1 MEKNTRFSIRK
12 LGIGVASV
20 AVASFFACG
29 TASAHNLEALTSSK
43 ANPEMPFAH
52 VPVKIEFTQAESPW
66 LPTNAPENTND
77 AIEYTDAEK
86 PFAGRELPTAP
97 VKANFDNPEAPFAPA
112 KAEVEFTP
120 AERPFAGRE
129 LPTPPLDANYNDP
142 KAPFA
147 PADQGQ
153 DDSQSIPWTDLT
165 PAERIEDNLGLDQ
178 EQENP
183 KDPEKKSIPWTE
195 LVPAER
201 IEDNS
206 DSDQEQENPKD
217 PEKKSI
223 PWTELVPA
231 ERIED
236 NSDSDQEH
244 ENPKDPEKESIPWT
258 ELVPAERIEDNSD
271 SDQEHEN
278 PKDPEPETENSLNFA
293 QTEMLKLINDFRLTN
308 YSPKITYNP
317 NVQPGTDLR
326 SEEIAKHFAHERPN
340 GDTWLTAFTEEGLG
354 SAYGENI
361 VKISKNQIKGAITEP
376 EHMEELVNIFFIE
389 WKNSPGHRRNMLDPN
404 FSAVT
409 FSIFADDTYYYGV
422 QTFTAQ
428 KP

>member
-12 LGIGVASV
+12 LGVGVASV

-43 ANPEMPFAH
+43 ANPELPFAH
-52 VPVKIEFTQAESPW
+52 VPVKIEFIQAESPW

-77 AIEYTDAEK
+77 AIEYTDAER

-129 LPTPPLDANYNDP
+129 LPTPLLDANYNDP

-147 PADQGQ
+147 PADQDQ
-153 DDSQSIPWTDLT
+153 DESKSIPWTELV
-165 PAERIEDNLGLDQ
+165 PAKRIEDNLGLDQ
-178 EQENP
+178 EKENP
-183 KDPEKKSIPWTE
+183 T
-195 LVPAER
+195 
-201 IEDNS
+201 
-206 DSDQEQENPKD
+206 
-217 PEKKSI
+217 
-223 PWTELVPA
+223 
-231 ERIED
+231 
-236 NSDSDQEH
+236 
-244 ENPKDPEKESIPWT
+244 DPEKESIPWT
-258 ELVPAERIEDNSD
+258 ELTPAEPIEDNLEP
-271 SDQEHEN
+271 DQEKEN
-278 PKDPEPETENSLNFA
+278 SKDPEPETENSLNFA
-293 QTEMLKLINDFRLTN
+293 QTEMLDSLRKFRLANNSTE
-308 YSPKITYNP
+308 ITYNK

-326 SEEIAKHFAHERPN
+326 AEEIATKFDHIRPN
-340 GDTWLTAFTEEGLG
+340 GALWHSTFTKDELG

-361 VKISKNQIKGAITEP
+361 VSISKNHIDGAITEP
-376 EHMEELVNIFFIE
+376 ENMKKLVNIFFTK
-389 WKNSPGHRRNMLDPN
+389 WLNSPSHRKNMLDPN

-409 FSIFADDTYYYGV
+409 FSIFDDGTSYYGV
-422 QTFTAQ
+422 QIFTAQ